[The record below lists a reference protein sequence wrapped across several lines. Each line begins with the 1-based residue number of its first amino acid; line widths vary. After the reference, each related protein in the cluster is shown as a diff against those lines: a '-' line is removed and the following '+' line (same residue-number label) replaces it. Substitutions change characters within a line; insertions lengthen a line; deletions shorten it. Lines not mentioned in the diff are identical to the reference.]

1 MSSPS
6 DAVYVV
12 KERCAHSLGW
22 SAGGFGED
30 KNQEQPMRSPS
41 VHLATLT
48 KLELCAIRKAENRY
62 KLAQNTR
69 FYRVEVAPVDKD
81 MFVSATRKI

>member
-1 MSSPS
+1 VFSPS

-22 SAGGFGED
+22 STGGSGED
-30 KNQEQPMRSPS
+30 KNQEGGRSPA

-69 FYRVEVAPVDKD
+69 FYRVEVTPVDKD
-81 MFVSATRKI
+81 MFVSAARKI